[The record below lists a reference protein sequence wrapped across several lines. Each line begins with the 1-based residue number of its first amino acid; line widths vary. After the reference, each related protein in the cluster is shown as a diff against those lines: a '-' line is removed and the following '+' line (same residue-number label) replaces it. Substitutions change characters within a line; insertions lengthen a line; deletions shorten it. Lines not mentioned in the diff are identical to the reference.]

1 MEKEARL
8 KSVSDITPEI
18 REILQDRWGDQTDEA
33 YIEMERDY
41 RSLAKDNMDVL
52 GSVAMHLRDQV
63 KWRRL
68 REAAIRT
75 GDTKMITALNQS
87 IKQAGDMI
95 KAVRE
100 AKVNVRLNVDDL
112 AAVVERAGL
121 AEDGVL
127 ELKKVVDYVQNDR
140 GNFNMSRDAFDAMM
154 LSIVNAS
161 RANNGLSEYTELPE
175 EYEIQDKLGEFME
188 EPTMAEKRTMMEL
201 GVTAKHRGAKP

>member
-188 EPTMAEKRTMMEL
+188 EPTMTEKQTMMEL